1 MHICRST
8 PRCSWWRTPLT
19 CVQMATENSTR
30 SGVELREQRRERT
43 AREIQQAAMS
53 LFAERGYD
61 GVTVDDIAHE
71 AAISERT
78 FFRYFASKDH
88 LLVAEASRRI
98 EIIHESLTGQP
109 EDLDAWQALR
119 TAVLDQSASEEH
131 VGRNAAIWA
140 HLTKEAPALLAKM
153 IMHGAL
159 ESTHNIEVELARR
172 LGVPAT
178 DALPDVIMRVTLAA
192 MQSAYLR
199 WLEDDGSASL
209 VDLTADALDLVGV
222 GFAEAASRVSR

>member
-1 MHICRST
+1 MT
-8 PRCSWWRTPLT
+8 
-19 CVQMATENSTR
+19 ANDGTR
-30 SGVELREQRRERT
+30 SGVDLREQRRERN

-53 LFAERGYD
+53 LFAARGYA
-61 GVTVDDIAHE
+61 GVTVEDIAAE
-71 AAISERT
+71 AGISERT

-88 LLVAEASRRI
+88 VLVAEAGRRI
-98 EIIHESLTGQP
+98 DIVHDSLVRQD

-119 TAVLDQSASEEH
+119 TAVLDQSASEERL
-131 VGRNAAIWA
+131 GRNAAIWA

-172 LGVPAT
+172 LGVPDT

-209 VDLTADALDLVGV
+209 VDLTAEALDLVGV
-222 GFAEAASRVSR
+222 GLAHAASRVRSP

>member
-1 MHICRST
+1 MTNDSG
-8 PRCSWWRTPLT
+8 
-19 CVQMATENSTR
+19 TR

-61 GVTVDDIAHE
+61 GVTVEDIAHE
-71 AAISERT
+71 SGISERT

-98 EIIHESLTGQP
+98 DVIHDSLVAQDES
-109 EDLDAWQALR
+109 LDAWQALR
-119 TAVLDQSASEEH
+119 NAVLDQSGSEEQ

-159 ESTHNIEVELARR
+159 ESTRHIEVELARR
-172 LGVPAT
+172 LAVPDT
-178 DALPDVIMRVTLAA
+178 DALPDVMMRVTLAA
-192 MQSAYLR
+192 VQSAYLR
-199 WLEDDGSASL
+199 WLEADGDTSL
-209 VDLTADALDLVGV
+209 VELTARALDLVGA
-222 GFAEAASRVSR
+222 GLARAAETIPSP

>member
-1 MHICRST
+1 MST
-8 PRCSWWRTPLT
+8 EHTAPT
-19 CVQMATENSTR
+19 
-30 SGVELREQRRERT
+30 GVDLREQRRERN

-53 LFAERGYD
+53 LFAARGYAD
-61 GVTVDDIAHE
+61 VTVEDIARE
-71 AAISERT
+71 AGISERT

-88 LLVAEASRRI
+88 VLVAEAGRRI
-98 EIIHESLTGQP
+98 DVIHDSLLRQDDG
-109 EDLDAWQALR
+109 LDAWQALR
-119 TAVLDQSASEEH
+119 NAVLDQSASEEQ

-178 DALPDVIMRVTLAA
+178 DALPDVMMRVTLAA
-192 MQSAYLR
+192 VQSAYLR
-199 WLEDDGSASL
+199 WLEDDGTASL
-209 VDLTADALDLVGV
+209 VDLTAHAFDLVGA
-222 GFAEAASRVSR
+222 GLAQASAAIRSR

>member
-1 MHICRST
+1 MT
-8 PRCSWWRTPLT
+8 TDDG
-19 CVQMATENSTR
+19 TR
-30 SGVELREQRRERT
+30 PGVDLREQRRERN

-53 LFAERGYD
+53 LFAERGYA
-61 GVTVDDIAHE
+61 GVTVEDIAGE
-71 AAISERT
+71 AGISERT

-98 EIIHESLTGQP
+98 EVIHESLTGQP
-109 EDLDAWQALR
+109 DDLDAWTALR
-119 TAVLDQSASEEH
+119 NAVLDQSASEERI
-131 VGRNAAIWA
+131 GRNAAIWA

-172 LGVPAT
+172 LGVPDG
-178 DALPDVIMRVTLAA
+178 DALPDVMMRVTLAA

-222 GFAEAASRVSR
+222 GLAQAASRVTR

>member
-1 MHICRST
+1 MT
-8 PRCSWWRTPLT
+8 
-19 CVQMATENSTR
+19 
-30 SGVELREQRRERT
+30 GVDLREQRRERN

-53 LFAERGYD
+53 LFAARGYAA
-61 GVTVDDIAHE
+61 VTVEDIARE
-71 AAISERT
+71 AGISERT

-88 LLVAEASRRI
+88 LLVAEAGRRI
-98 EIIHESLTGQP
+98 EVIHESLVRQP
-109 EDLDAWQALR
+109 EDLAAWQALR
-119 TAVLDQSASEEH
+119 NAVLDQSASEDE

-159 ESTHNIEVELARR
+159 EGTHNIEVELARR

-192 MQSAYLR
+192 VQSSYLR
-199 WLEDDGSASL
+199 WLDDDGAGSL
-209 VDLTADALDLVGV
+209 VDLTATALDLVGEGLARAV
-222 GFAEAASRVSR
+222 R

>member
-1 MHICRST
+1 MTTDDGAR
-8 PRCSWWRTPLT
+8 P
-19 CVQMATENSTR
+19 
-30 SGVELREQRRERT
+30 GVDLREQRRERN

-53 LFAERGYD
+53 LFAERGYA
-61 GVTVDDIAHE
+61 GVTVEDIARE
-71 AAISERT
+71 AGISERT

-88 LLVAEASRRI
+88 VLVAEAGRRI
-98 EIIHESLTGQP
+98 DIVHESLVQQ
-109 EDLDAWQALR
+109 DDSLDAWQALR
-119 TAVLDQSASEEH
+119 TAVLDQSANEERI
-131 VGRNAAIWA
+131 GRNAAIWA

-172 LGVPAT
+172 LGVPDG
-178 DALPDVIMRVTLAA
+178 DALPDVMMRVTLAA

-222 GFAEAASRVSR
+222 GLAQAARRVTR

>member
-1 MHICRST
+1 MFVEGARI
-8 PRCSWWRTPLT
+8 LEL
-19 CVQMATENSTR
+19 MATDGTR
-30 SGVELREQRRERT
+30 SGVDLREQRRERN

-53 LFAERGYD
+53 LFAARGYA
-61 GVTVDDIAHE
+61 GVTVEDIAAE
-71 AAISERT
+71 AGISERT

-88 LLVAEASRRI
+88 VLVAEAGRRI
-98 EIIHESLTGQP
+98 DIVHDSLVRQDEG
-109 EDLDAWQALR
+109 LDAWQALR
-119 TAVLDQSASEEH
+119 TAVLDQSASEEQL
-131 VGRNAAIWA
+131 GRNAAIWA

-172 LGVPAT
+172 LGVPDT

-209 VDLTADALDLVGV
+209 VDLTAEALDLVGA
-222 GFAEAASRVSR
+222 GLAQAASRVRSP

>member
-1 MHICRST
+1 MT
-8 PRCSWWRTPLT
+8 TD
-19 CVQMATENSTR
+19 EGTR
-30 SGVELREQRRERT
+30 SGVELREQRRERN

-53 LFAERGYD
+53 LFAARGYA
-61 GVTVDDIAHE
+61 GVTVEDIASE
-71 AAISERT
+71 AGISERT

-109 EDLDAWQALR
+109 DDLDAWTALR
-119 TAVLDQSASEEH
+119 NAVLDQSTSEERI
-131 VGRNAAIWA
+131 GRNAAIWA

-159 ESTHNIEVELARR
+159 EGTHNIEVELARR
-172 LGVPAT
+172 LGVPDG
-178 DALPDVIMRVTLAA
+178 DALPDVMMRVTLAA

-209 VDLTADALDLVGV
+209 VDLTADALDLVGA
-222 GFAEAASRVSR
+222 GLAQAASRVSR